1 MPEYAVFVVGAI
13 YPALPRNVVVGPIW
27 LLPTVIVVNVKNAA
41 SSVALICDR
50 INSCWSFCAGKSID
64 GASALATENKL

>member
-27 LLPTVIVVNVKNAA
+27 LLPTVIVVNREECRQFRVPDMRSN
-41 SSVALICDR
+41 
-50 INSCWSFCAGKSID
+50 
-64 GASALATENKL
+64 